1 MSFELLT
8 ERRVAEINSHVKLY
22 RHRET
27 GAQLLSISNADENKC
42 FGITFRTPP
51 VASNGVAH
59 ILEHSVLC
67 GSRKYPA
74 KEPFIELAKS
84 SLNTFLNAF
93 TYPDK
98 TCYPIASQNLKDF
111 YNLID
116 VYLDAVFYPLIS
128 AHTFQQEGWHY
139 ELDRPDEPL
148 TFKGVVFNEMKGAYS
163 SPDDQLGRKSQ
174 QVLFPDTPY
183 GLDSGGDPAVIPDLT
198 YDTFKAFHAAYYHPS
213 NSYIYFYGDDP
224 EEERLRYLETWLAD
238 FKRAEVQS
246 QLPLQAAFSQPISLS
261 VPYDSGD
268 NADAKAH
275 LTVNWLLPEG
285 ADIETNLS
293 LSLLSHIL
301 LATPASPLK
310 KALIDSGLGEDV
322 VGGYEDHLRQTTFT
336 AGLKGIRRDQTA
348 QVETLIFD
356 TLTRLAKDGLDPA
369 TIAASLN
376 TVEFRLRELNT
387 GSFPRG
393 LALMLEA
400 LTSWLYDHDPI
411 APLAFEAPLNAVKAK
426 ASNSRYF
433 ESLIEKYLL
442 NNPHR
447 GTVTLQPDP
456 EAGKRRD
463 AIEQTRLA
471 QVKASLSDSE
481 RQVIIDTTRE
491 LKRRQET
498 PDSPEALAT
507 IPSLALSDIDRES
520 KASPI
525 ERAQAAEVP
534 VFYHDLFT
542 NGIVYLDLGFD
553 LHQLPQDL
561 LPYAGVFGRLLL
573 EMGTAREDF
582 VALTQRIGRSTG
594 GIRPT
599 SLTTTI
605 RGTDRSAAWLFLR
618 GKAVASAAPALFDIL
633 KDILLTARLDERER
647 FKQIV
652 LEEKANLEAGLI
664 RGGHQVVNRR
674 LRARFNEANW
684 LSEQMDGIAQ
694 LFFLRSLADSIEHAW
709 PVVQQKLEVVRTAL
723 INRAGMLANVTLD
736 AQNWATFKPQLDEF
750 VAALPVRGHDTIVWT
765 RDVWT
770 RPEGLTIP
778 AQVNYVGKGADLFR
792 LGYQLHGSVQ
802 VINNYLSTTWLWDKV
817 RVQGGAY
824 GGFCS
829 FDIHSGVYTF
839 LSYRDPN
846 LLTTL
851 DNYDAAAKFL
861 RNLDLSDAERTK
873 AIIGTIGELDAYQLP
888 DAKGWTSMVRE
899 LIGYTQAKRQ
909 QFRDEV
915 LATTVH
921 DFKAFAEVLSNVARY
936 GDVVVLGSN
945 DAIEQANAQRDNW
958 LDVKK
963 IL

>member
-1 MSFELLT
+1 T
-8 ERRVAEINSHVKLY
+8 
-22 RHRET
+22 
-27 GAQLLSISNADENKC
+27 
-42 FGITFRTPP
+42 
-51 VASNGVAH
+51 
-59 ILEHSVLC
+59 
-67 GSRKYPA
+67 
-74 KEPFIELAKS
+74 
-84 SLNTFLNAF
+84 
-93 TYPDK
+93 
-98 TCYPIASQNLKDF
+98 
-111 YNLID
+111 
-116 VYLDAVFYPLIS
+116 
-128 AHTFQQEGWHY
+128 
-139 ELDRPDEPL
+139 
-148 TFKGVVFNEMKGAYS
+148 
-163 SPDDQLGRKSQ
+163 
-174 QVLFPDTPY
+174 
-183 GLDSGGDPAVIPDLT
+183 
-198 YDTFKAFHAAYYHPS
+198 
-213 NSYIYFYGDDP
+213 
-224 EEERLRYLETWLAD
+224 
-238 FKRAEVQS
+238 
-246 QLPLQAAFSQPISLS
+246 

-268 NADAKAH
+268 NTDAKAH

-285 ADIETNLS
+285 TDIEVNLS

-322 VGGYEDHLRQTTFT
+322 VGGFEDHLRQTTFS
-336 AGLKGIRRDQTA
+336 AGLKGIRLDQTA
-348 QVETLIFD
+348 QVETLILD
-356 TLTRLAKDGLDPA
+356 TLTRLAKDGLDSA

-376 TVEFRLRELNT
+376 TIEFRLRELNT

-411 APLAFEAPLNAVKAK
+411 APLAFETPLNAVKVK
-426 ASNSRYF
+426 ANAGRYF

-442 NNPHR
+442 SNPHR
-447 GTVTLQPDP
+447 GTVILRPDP

-463 AIEQTRLA
+463 AVEQARLA
-471 QVKASLSDSE
+471 QVKAALSDSE
-481 RQVIIDTTRE
+481 LSGIIDTTRE

-498 PDSPEALAT
+498 PDTPEALAT

-520 KASPI
+520 KAIPI
-525 ERAQAAEVP
+525 ERTQAAEVP

-553 LHQLPQDL
+553 LHQLPQEL
-561 LPYAGVFGRLLL
+561 LPFAGVFGRLLL
-573 EMGTAREDF
+573 EMGTAHEDF

-594 GIRPT
+594 GIRPS

-618 GKAVASAAPALFDIL
+618 GKAVASSASALLDIF
-633 KDILLTARLDERER
+633 KDVLLTARLDERER

-652 LEEKANLEAGLI
+652 LEEKANLEAGLV

-684 LSEQMDGIAQ
+684 LSEQMNGIAQ
-694 LFFLRSLADSIEHAW
+694 LFFLRTLADSIEHEW
-709 PVVQQKLEVVRTAL
+709 PAVQQKLEAVRAAL

-736 AQNWATFKPQLDEF
+736 AQNWAAFKPQLDQF
-750 VAALPVRGHDTIVWT
+750 VTALPARARDTVTWA

-792 LGYQLHGSVQ
+792 LGYKLHGSVQ

-846 LLTTL
+846 LLATL
-851 DNYDAAAKFL
+851 DNYDATAKFL
-861 RNLDLSDAERTK
+861 RDLDLSDTERTK

-888 DAKGWTSMVRE
+888 DAKGWTSMIRE
-899 LIGYTQAKRQ
+899 LIGYSQAHRQ
-909 QFRDEV
+909 QFRNEV
-915 LATTVH
+915 LATTAQ
-921 DFKAFAEVLSNVARY
+921 DFKAFAEVLNNVARY

-945 DAIEQANAQRDNW
+945 DALEQANTQRDNW